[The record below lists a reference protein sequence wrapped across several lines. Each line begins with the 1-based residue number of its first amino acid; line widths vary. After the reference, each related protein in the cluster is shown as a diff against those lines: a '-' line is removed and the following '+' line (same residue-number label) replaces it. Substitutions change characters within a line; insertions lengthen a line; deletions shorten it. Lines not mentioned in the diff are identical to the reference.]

1 MVPSF
6 LEVISHEGS
15 EKNGIDSRERFP
27 AELL

>member
-15 EKNGIDSRERFP
+15 EKNGIDSRESFSAKP
-27 AELL
+27 L